1 MSAHAP
7 VPGAAGVRIAHLGR
21 NASGADDYVLP
32 RVGRADLSHIPG
44 KKGLPV
50 LGILPEAAFDP
61 LAFARR
67 MHARYGPVHRFYAS
81 GNWNVQ
87 LIGPDASEFI
97 LFDRDRNFSTR
108 HGWEPVFGPLFPG
121 GLLLRD
127 LEDHRIHRRAIGSAF
142 KPQQLEGYL
151 QLFEHSAARA
161 VARWSGQSFHFY
173 PALRE
178 MTIELAVISFMGLHL
193 GSEAKR
199 FSDAFAD
206 LVKATVAII
215 PRPIPGTALRR
226 GMEGRRYLEGFIRS
240 RIGERRSSGGAD
252 LFSQLCLATYD
263 DGTLLE
269 PQEIIDHLIF
279 VMAAA
284 HDTLTSGL
292 SSTVYY
298 LARHPE
304 WQRRVRDELLASEAR
319 RGSLSAASLAELPVT
334 ENVLKEALRLNT
346 PAPIIWRRAVRD
358 VAFGGYRI
366 PAGTVTGANVLLT
379 QRLPQVWPDPERF
392 DPNRFL
398 PENIRSRHRFAWT
411 PFGGGAHMCLGLHH
425 AMMQS
430 KAFLL
435 HLLAEHRIEIDAD
448 YVPRWYYWPNCRP
461 LDGLPV
467 TMRRIGDGIQA

>member
-1 MSAHAP
+1 MNAHAAIADGGSASRIASLGKE
-7 VPGAAGVRIAHLGR
+7 VPGATSYR
-21 NASGADDYVLP
+21 LP
-32 RVGRADLSHIPG
+32 KVNRSDLDHIPG

-50 LGILPEAAFDP
+50 LGILPEAVFDP

-67 MHARYGPVHRFYAS
+67 MYAKYGPVHRFYAS

-87 LIGPDASEFI
+87 LIGPDASELI
-97 LFDRDRNFSTR
+97 LFDREKKFSTR
-108 HGWEPVFGPLFPG
+108 YGWEPVFGPLFPG

-151 QLFEHSAARA
+151 KLFEESAARA
-161 VARWSGQSFHFY
+161 VEKWSGRSFHFY

-178 MTIELAVISFMGLHL
+178 MTIEVAVISFMGLNL
-193 GSEAKR
+193 GQEATR
-199 FSDAFAD
+199 FSHAFGD
-206 LVKATVAII
+206 LIKATVAVI
-215 PRPIPGTALRR
+215 PKPLPGTLLRR
-226 GMEGRRYLEGFIRS
+226 GIDGRRYLEDFIRR
-240 RIGERRSSGGAD
+240 RIPERRSGGGTD

-263 DGTLLE
+263 DESLLDD
-269 PQEIIDHLIF
+269 QEIIDHLIF

-304 WQRRVRDELLASEAR
+304 WQREVRDELLGAGLVPHE
-319 RGSLSAASLAELPVT
+319 LSAAALGELPVT
-334 ENVLKEALRLNT
+334 ENVIKEALRLNT

-358 VAFGGYRI
+358 IEFGGFHI

-379 QRLPQVWPDPERF
+379 QRLAEHWPDPERF
-392 DPNRFL
+392 DPTRFT
-398 PENIRSRHRFAWT
+398 PENSKDRHRFAWT

-435 HLLAEHRIEIDAD
+435 HLLAEHRVEIASH

-467 TMRRIGDGIQA
+467 TLTEVQAA